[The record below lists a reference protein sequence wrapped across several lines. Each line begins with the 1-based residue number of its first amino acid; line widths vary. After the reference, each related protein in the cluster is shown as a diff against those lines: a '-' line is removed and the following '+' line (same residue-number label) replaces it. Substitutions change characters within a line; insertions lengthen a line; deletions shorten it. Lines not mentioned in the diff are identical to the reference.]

1 MPKTLTDPPPTS
13 SVARLLDRGAV
24 ARALSPGPSPLR
36 MPSASFEA
44 AGVSVV
50 SGHGEAARQC
60 PIKREFVLSRETDA
74 TLATLV
80 SIYRQA
86 TGSRLSASHIVRA
99 LLRAAEHGLESIER
113 EAQRLGLL
121 RLPSNGKGH
130 EAQRKAFE
138 AKLAGSFIAATRAV
152 PPAHTGR

>member
-1 MPKTLTDPPPTS
+1 MPKTLTEPPPTS
-13 SVARLLDRGAV
+13 SVARLLDKGAV

-36 MPSASFEA
+36 VSSASFDVA
-44 AGVSVV
+44 AVSLV
-50 SGHGEAARQC
+50 SGHGEIAQQS

-80 SIYRQA
+80 SVYRQA

-99 LLRAAEHGLESIER
+99 LLRAAEHGLESIDR

-121 RLPSNGKGH
+121 KLPSNGKDH
-130 EAQRKAFE
+130 EAERKVFE
-138 AKLAGSFIAATRAV
+138 AKLAGGFIAAMRTA

>member
-24 ARALSPGPSPLR
+24 ARALSPNSSRPGASSSSLETVEVTLVSDHGVGPR
-36 MPSASFEA
+36 PS
-44 AGVSVV
+44 
-50 SGHGEAARQC
+50 
-60 PIKREFVLSRETDA
+60 PIKREFVLTPETDA

-99 LLRAAEHGLESIER
+99 LLRAAERGLESIER

-121 RLPSNGKGH
+121 KLPSNGKGH

-138 AKLAGSFIAATRAV
+138 AKLAGGFIAAMRTT
-152 PPAHTGR
+152 PPAYTGR